1 MPEIKLPD
9 ISLED
14 CGLTERVSH
23 IRNIYFRAI
32 PEMCI
37 ERPRLITRF
46 ALDNGLFDQDRIS
59 ILDNAKTYRYVL
71 ENRIPVIRHR
81 RACEKSA
88 GQKKLTTF

>member
-14 CGLTERVSH
+14 CERVSH
-23 IRNIYFRAI
+23 LRDIYFRAM

-46 ALDNGLFDQDRIS
+46 ALDNGLFNQERMRLS
-59 ILDNAKTYRYVL
+59 GVNGTK
-71 ENRIPVIRHR
+71 
-81 RACEKSA
+81 
-88 GQKKLTTF
+88 